1 MKKSIKKIFAFVV
14 ILAIFA
20 SCKKDE
26 NQVVFE
32 GGTTPTLTADR
43 TGTISIT
50 KPTKSQTGVVLT
62 WTNPNYKLSTGIS
75 SQDVNYSVEARV
87 KNIGTYKS
95 ISVVKSAVTISLSQ
109 EEINTF
115 VTKSKIEGGLDM
127 VPDAVGDIE
136 VRITA
141 FLGANSSTNATNVSS
156 KAITFTLNK
165 PYSTDPDLWITG
177 EACTSNW
184 TNTPPTPQ
192 KFTYDRPTRTFS
204 INVSLGAAKYYKFLT
219 VSGQWQ
225 PQWGIAA
232 GTSTPLNTAFTIV
245 ENPGGGSDPEAI
257 QAPATGGTYK
267 IVVDLIN
274 KKATVTP

>member
-1 MKKSIKKIFAFVV
+1 MKKSIKKILAFVV
-14 ILAIFA
+14 ILSVFA

-26 NQVVFE
+26 NQIVFE
-32 GGTTPTLTADR
+32 GGTAPTLTADR
-43 TGTISIT
+43 SGTINIS
-50 KPTKSQTGVVLT
+50 KPTKSQTGVILT
-62 WTNPNYKLSTGIS
+62 WTNPSYKLSTGIS
-75 SQDVNYSVEARV
+75 SQDVNYIVEARI
-87 KNIGTYKS
+87 KNTGTFKS
-95 ISVVKSAVTISLSQ
+95 LSAVKSALSISLTQ

-115 VTKSKIEGGLDM
+115 VTKSKVEGGLEM
-127 VPDAVGDIE
+127 VPDVVGDIE
-136 VRITA
+136 IRITA

-156 KAITFTLNK
+156 KAIIFTLDK

-184 TNTPPTPQ
+184 TNTPPTQQ
-192 KFTYDRPTRTFS
+192 KFAYDRPTRTFS
-204 INVSLGAAKYYKFLT
+204 INVVLGAAKYFKFLT

-257 QAPATGGTYK
+257 QAPATAGTYR

>member
-1 MKKSIKKIFAFVV
+1 MKKIIKKIFAFIFIV
-14 ILAIFA
+14 AIFA

-32 GGTTPTLTADR
+32 GGTAPTLTADR
-43 TGTISIT
+43 IGTITIT
-50 KPTKSQTGVVLT
+50 KPTKSQTGVVLN
-62 WTNPNYKLSTGIS
+62 WTNPNYKLSTGTS

-87 KNIGTYKS
+87 KNTGLYKS
-95 ISVVKSAVTISLSQ
+95 IAIVKSAITLSLTQ
-109 EEINTF
+109 EDINTF
-115 VTKSKIEGGLDM
+115 VTKLRQEGGLEMASD
-127 VPDAVGDIE
+127 VAGDID
-136 VRITA
+136 VRVTS
-141 FLGANSSTNATNVSS
+141 FLGANSSTNTTNISS
-156 KAITFTLNK
+156 KPLTFTLNK
-165 PYSTDPDLWITG
+165 PYSTFPDLWITG

-184 TNTPPTPQ
+184 TNTPPAVQ
-192 KFTYDRPTRTFS
+192 KFIYDPVARTFS
-204 INVSLGAAKYYKFLT
+204 INVPLGAAKYYKFLT

-225 PQWGIAA
+225 PQWGISV

-257 QAPATGGTYK
+257 QAPATAGTYK